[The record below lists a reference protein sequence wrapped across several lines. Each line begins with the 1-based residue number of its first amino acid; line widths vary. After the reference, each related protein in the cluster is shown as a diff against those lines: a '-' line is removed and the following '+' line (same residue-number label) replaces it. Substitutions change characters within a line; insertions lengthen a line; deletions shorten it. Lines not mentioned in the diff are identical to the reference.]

1 MRAVLV
7 CTGAWGFEKDAGL
20 VISETTCGRCTSAGN
35 RIASNDCIKSI
46 AAPEHPKVGARVEG
60 SRTQVNF

>member
-7 CTGAWGFEKDAGL
+7 CAGAWGFEKDAGL
-20 VISETTCGRCTSAGN
+20 VISETTWGGRPSAGN

-46 AAPEHPKVGARVEG
+46 GG
-60 SRTQVNF
+60 T